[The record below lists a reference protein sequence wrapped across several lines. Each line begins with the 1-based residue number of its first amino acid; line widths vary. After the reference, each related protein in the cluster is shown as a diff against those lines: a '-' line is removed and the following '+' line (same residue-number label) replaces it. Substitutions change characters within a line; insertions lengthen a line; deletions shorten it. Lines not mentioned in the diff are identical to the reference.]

1 MYVLI
6 RTIKIV
12 LDGEATAESMALDTG
27 IRTLFPVHLPKDT
40 RSLLRTRSQEQR
52 RGHCRLANKGLG
64 NMSEG
69 PGNERE

>member
-40 RSLLRTRSQEQR
+40 RSCAANTLSRTASQTLQACKQGTGKYV
-52 RGHCRLANKGLG
+52 RGSWK
-64 NMSEG
+64 
-69 PGNERE
+69 